1 MASLVLDPAVALAWL
16 LPDETTGKAVAIRQS
31 IEQGAEAW
39 IPAHWWL
46 ELANGLLVAE
56 RRGRITADAVGQALF
71 LVEELPLE
79 EDDQTAEQIS
89 VRTFALARKHQLTIY
104 DAAYLELAQRRTAVL
119 ASFDAQLLKAAE
131 KEGVAVA
138 TKLGKGSPSS

>member
-1 MASLVLDPAVALAWL
+1 MASFVVDPSVALAWL
-16 LPDETTGKAVAIRQS
+16 LTDETTGKATSIRQA

-56 RRGRITADAVGQALF
+56 RRGRITGDAVGQALF
-71 LVEELPLE
+71 LVEELPFE

-104 DAAYLELAQRRTAVL
+104 HAAYLELAQRRKAVL
-119 ASFDAQLLKAAE
+119 ASFDSQLLKAAA
-131 KEGVAVA
+131 KEGVAV
-138 TKLGKGSPSS
+138 